1 VERHAANQK
10 SPSYSHGLR
19 SAATLPARVN
29 EKQPQSL
36 NRLGWGFF
44 RGGAVSLELLWQAYS
59 RTPIG
64 EDAWV
69 LPNGK
74 YPLQAFQ
81 AVVAAAE
88 AWEVMR
94 YIEIVEIHEE
104 NHTGRRL
111 IDAVRFRRLK

>member
-1 VERHAANQK
+1 V
-10 SPSYSHGLR
+10 L
-19 SAATLPARVN
+19 
-29 EKQPQSL
+29 
-36 NRLGWGFF
+36 F

-69 LPNGK
+69 LPDGK
-74 YPLQAFQ
+74 YTLQAFQ

-88 AWEVMR
+88 AWEGMR
-94 YIEIVEIHEE
+94 YIEIVEIHKE